1 MIQSFE
7 KVQLVTN
14 VPSGDLKMICSDF
27 EKLKMKLKKWVCCR
41 RGKENYTE
49 KYFFVEKNI
58 PTWHKKYVQLVWV
71 PRERKN
77 RGSRSVQI
85 AIALSMVSK
94 AKSQA
99 LIKARGRVIASFCGK
114 WKVYLAKVSLSN
126 KKWLWKICLGENE
139 TRRSTVST
147 PRLER
152 DAGNEGRPILY
163 KWSN

>member
-1 MIQSFE
+1 
-7 KVQLVTN
+7 
-14 VPSGDLKMICSDF
+14 
-27 EKLKMKLKKWVCCR
+27 MKLKKWICCR

-114 WKVYLAKVSLSN
+114 WKVYLAKVSLNN
-126 KKWLWKICLGENE
+126 KNGCEKYA
-139 TRRSTVST
+139 
-147 PRLER
+147 LER
-152 DAGNEGRPILY
+152 TKREGVPSVLRDWNGTRKTRDGLYYINGQTRELGYATGLLPFILY
-163 KWSN
+163 RKKC